1 MNRAEFTEIFN
12 ATHTERS
19 KLMLGKAEDYANTDV
34 LANFKRMSDLCE
46 ILQINPGKT
55 PTDCA
60 LFLMLLKIDRWCNLR
75 NKGTSPQNESVKDT
89 VNDLHNYIDLAYACE
104 VDK

>member
-1 MNRAEFTEIFN
+1 MNREQFTQVYNEIHN
-12 ATHTERS
+12 KRS
-19 KLMLGKAEDYANTDV
+19 SLMLGKAEDYANTDV
-34 LANFKRMSDLCE
+34 LANFKRMSDLCG

-60 LFLMLLKIDRWCNLR
+60 LFLMLLKVDRWCNLR
-75 NKGTSPQNESVKDT
+75 SKSVSPKNESVQDT
-89 VNDLHNYIDLAYACE
+89 ILDLHNYIDLAYACE